1 MKNWYQ
7 KLNIYFKTVFW
18 TAVISFGISVLL
30 IPLFFFSLMEI
41 PLGILFGAFIGI
53 LYYVAAGINQKNK
66 YEESAMTIDVILI
79 IVRFILFAG
88 ALVGLALLY
97 YVADIHIF
105 NIFSFVGSYL
115 LSLLIYILVNR
126 KEGKK

>member
-1 MKNWYQ
+1 MMNQYQ
-7 KLNIYFKTVFW
+7 KLNVYFKTVIW
-18 TAVISFGISVLL
+18 TSIITLGICILL

-41 PLGILFGAFIGI
+41 PLGILLGGLIGI
-53 LYYVAAGINQKNK
+53 LYYFAASLNQKNE
-66 YEESAMTIDVILI
+66 YNQIALTIDVILI
-79 IVRFILFAG
+79 IARFVLFAG

-97 YVADIHIF
+97 YVANIHIF

-115 LSLLIYILVNR
+115 LSLLVYLVVSR

>member
-18 TAVISFGISVLL
+18 TAVISLGVSVLL

-41 PLGILFGAFIGI
+41 PLGILLGAFIGV
-53 LYYVAAGINQKNK
+53 LYYIGVGINQKNK

-97 YVADIHIF
+97 YVAGIHIF